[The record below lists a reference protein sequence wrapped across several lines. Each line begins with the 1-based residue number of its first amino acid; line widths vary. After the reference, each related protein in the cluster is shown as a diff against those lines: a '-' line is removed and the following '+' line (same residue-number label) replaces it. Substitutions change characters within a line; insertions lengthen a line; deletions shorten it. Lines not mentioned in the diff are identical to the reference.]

1 MKTLLNSGI
10 RRQSKEDLS
19 FRVAGRLFV
28 NRACV
33 SKGRNV
39 IRQRTMPCG
48 DSVNLARGV
57 WGETRHPSSFLKSQ
71 GLQAK
76 KPWTHGQAGLSL
88 AGV

>member
-1 MKTLLNSGI
+1 
-10 RRQSKEDLS
+10 
-19 FRVAGRLFV
+19 
-28 NRACV
+28 
-33 SKGRNV
+33 
-39 IRQRTMPCG
+39 MPCG
-48 DSVNLARGV
+48 DSVNLAQGV